1 MNKAIKWISIIVGG
15 LIVLVILVII
25 ITPMVV
31 NVQKYKPEIESKV
44 SEMTGR
50 PFTLG
55 GNIDLSVFPWVG
67 VALSDMHLG
76 NPEGF
81 NQKDFVSVKS
91 FEVRVKLLPLLSKDI
106 QVKRFVVDSP
116 RIFLEKLKDGKTN
129 WEGLGKSSEKGPAK
143 TPGETKETKEGAS
156 TGGLPIKALAVNEF
170 AITNGLVTYVD
181 ETNGTRQELSDF
193 NLRLRDVSMEDPIRL
208 ALSANLDKKPISI
221 EGKVGPI
228 GKDPGKGTIP
238 LDLVLKAVK
247 ELDMS
252 VKGKIADAA
261 SNPQFDIA
269 LDVSPFSPRKLFT
282 ALGQEFPVKTTD
294 PNALNRVALKVN
306 LAGGPKNITISKGAL
321 DLDESKLDFSA
332 KAKEFSKPDVAFD
345 LKLDKI
351 DLDRYLPPQE
361 EKGSGAGEKKA
372 EGPKQPAK
380 KTDYKPLRKLVLD
393 GAIRVGELKA
403 KDLKINDLN
412 LKVTGKNGVF
422 NLDPLAAKLYDGQM
436 AVKGLFDVRQD
447 IPKSTAKLDA
457 SGIQAGAFLKDFMKK
472 DFLEGTLTSK
482 MDISMSGD
490 EPEMIKKTLNGTG
503 DLSFKDGAIVGI
515 DLAGMVR
522 NVEATFGMAK
532 KEAEKPKTDFAEL
545 NTPFTITN
553 GVVKTTDTKL
563 LSPLLRV
570 LATGDAN
577 LVSEALDFKVE
588 PKFVASLTGQGG
600 SMTQG
605 GITVPVLVTGTFSSP
620 KFRPDLK
627 GMVTKG
633 LEGGLPKASD
643 LLKGQGTS
651 KESATKELEQKAGG
665 LLKGLPFGK

>member
-15 LIVLVILVII
+15 LIVLVILVVI

-31 NVQKYKPEIESKV
+31 DVQKYKPQIESKV
-44 SEMTGR
+44 SEITGR

-55 GNIDLSVFPWVG
+55 GDLDLSVFPWVG
-67 VALSDMHLG
+67 VALSDIHLG

-81 NQKDFVSVKS
+81 DQKDLLSVKT

-116 RIFLEKLKDGKTN
+116 RIILEKRKDGKTN

-143 TPGETKETKEGAS
+143 EETKES
-156 TGGLPIKALAVNEF
+156 TPTEGLPIKALAVDEF
-170 AITNGLVTYVD
+170 AITNGLVTYID
-181 ETNGTRQELSDF
+181 QTNGTRRELSDF
-193 NLRLRDVSMEDPIRL
+193 NLRLQDVSMEDPIRL
-208 ALSANLDKKPISI
+208 ALSANLDDQPISV

-238 LDLVLKAVK
+238 LDLALKALK
-247 ELDMS
+247 ELDMR

-261 SNPQFDIA
+261 SNPQFDMA
-269 LDVSPFSPRKLFT
+269 LEVSPFSPRKLFT
-282 ALGQEFPVKTTD
+282 ALGQDFPVKTTD

-306 LAGGPKNITISKGAL
+306 LAGGPKNISVSKGAL
-321 DLDESKLDFSA
+321 DLDESKLDFSL

-351 DLDRYLPPQE
+351 DLDRYLPPQG
-361 EKGSGAGEKKA
+361 EKGSGGEEKKA
-372 EGPKQPAK
+372 EGSKQTAK
-380 KTDYKPLRKLVLD
+380 KTDYEPLRKMVLD
-393 GAIRVGELKA
+393 GAVRVGELKA
-403 KDLKINDLN
+403 KDIKVNDLT

-422 NLDPLAAKLYDGQM
+422 NLDPLALKLYEGQM
-436 AVKGLFDVRQD
+436 SIKGLFDARQD
-447 IPKSTAKLDA
+447 IPKSTATLDA

-490 EPEMIKKTLNGTG
+490 EPERIKQTLNGKG

-522 NVEATFGMAK
+522 NVEATFGLAE
-532 KEAEKPKTDFAEL
+532 KEAAKPKTDFAEL

-553 GVVKTTDTKL
+553 GLVKTTDSRL
-563 LSPLLRV
+563 MSPLLRV
-570 LATGDAN
+570 LATGNAN
-577 LVSEALDFKVE
+577 LVNEALDFRVE

-600 SMTQG
+600 AMGKS
-605 GITVPVLVTGTFSSP
+605 GITVPVLVTGSFSSP

-627 GMVTKG
+627 GMLTKG
-633 LEGGLPKASD
+633 LEGGLPNASD
-643 LLKGQGTS
+643 LLKGQGSS
-651 KESATKELEQKAGG
+651 KESATKGIEEKAGG
-665 LLKGLPFGK
+665 LLKSLPFGK